1 VRTALVLGFGRTGQA
16 WCPST
21 VHRLRARREATA
33 FTTASNHLASHSV
46 RVKRTPH
53 SRRNDMIRQ
62 TITAIAV
69 SMVLASPMFAGQAR
83 TAETEALQK
92 ADRRLAEAEQGAGKP
107 ARAASARQQRQQVQ
121 DLLDQLEA
129 GKNVDPAAVDR
140 VLRQAEYPY

>member
-1 VRTALVLGFGRTGQA
+1 
-16 WCPST
+16 
-21 VHRLRARREATA
+21 
-33 FTTASNHLASHSV
+33 
-46 RVKRTPH
+46 
-53 SRRNDMIRQ
+53 MIRQ

-129 GKNVDPAAVDR
+129 GKNVDPAAIDR